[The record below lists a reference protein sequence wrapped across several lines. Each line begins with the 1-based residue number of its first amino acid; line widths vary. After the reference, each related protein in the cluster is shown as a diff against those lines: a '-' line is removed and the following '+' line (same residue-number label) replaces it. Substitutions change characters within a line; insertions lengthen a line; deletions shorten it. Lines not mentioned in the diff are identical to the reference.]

1 MVNTRHKL
9 LTVISFTFFG
19 SLYAPES
26 QEQFCL
32 EDIPEE
38 IIVKELVEEKDLLL
52 EAMIQVESRGI
63 EDQIGDRH
71 LGRPSVGV
79 LQIRPIM
86 VREINR
92 ILKKQNIK
100 KKLQMNDRYS
110 RSKSIEMFYIW
121 KDYHHPEDSDEVIAR
136 CWNGGPKG
144 WKRKSTDHYWN
155 KVKIEMETRGNS
167 M

>member
-92 ILKKQNIK
+92 ILKKRNELIDHLIDKKIDIFIGIDSPSLNLGISSIK
-100 KKLQMNDRYS
+100 
-110 RSKSIEMFYIW
+110 I
-121 KDYHHPEDSDEVIAR
+121 
-136 CWNGGPKG
+136 
-144 WKRKSTDHYWN
+144 
-155 KVKIEMETRGNS
+155 
-167 M
+167 